1 MLQVLQPH
9 SCRNNRGLGYS
20 AFARHY
26 LRNHSCFLLLRVL
39 RWFSS
44 PGSPSFLH
52 EKNIPA
58 HAGMGCPIR
67 ISPAERLFAPNRSFS
82 QLVTSFIASESLG
95 IHHLLLI
102 TYSSLFFSFPNFLLS
117 CLSLQY
123 VNERYCEGLIV
134 LPSVV
139 VKLPSKGYA
148 NRL

>member
-1 MLQVLQPH
+1 
-9 SCRNNRGLGYS
+9 
-20 AFARHY
+20 
-26 LRNHSCFLLLRVL
+26 
-39 RWFSS
+39 
-44 PGSPSFLH
+44 
-52 EKNIPA
+52 
-58 HAGMGCPIR
+58 
-67 ISPAERLFAPNRSFS
+67 
-82 QLVTSFIASESLG
+82 
-95 IHHLLLI
+95 LLLI